1 MSSQPTLAA
10 GQLHDKFARFRNRR
24 NGWSE
29 TLGQRISLEVG
40 LEGFGQ
46 TGVDVFS
53 SRADLAHHPAEV
65 LDIRRALENPE
76 DTLVKDW

>member
-1 MSSQPTLAA
+1 
-10 GQLHDKFARFRNRR
+10 
-24 NGWSE
+24 
-29 TLGQRISLEVG
+29 